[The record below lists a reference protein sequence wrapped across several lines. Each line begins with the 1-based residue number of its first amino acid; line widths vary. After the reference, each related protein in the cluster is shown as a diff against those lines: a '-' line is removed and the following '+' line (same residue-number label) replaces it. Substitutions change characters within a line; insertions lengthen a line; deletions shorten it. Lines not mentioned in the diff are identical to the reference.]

1 MRFSRLFVSLF
12 LVLFFYLIFVS
23 QGKSDTTEMLVGSA
37 QTSVN
42 VVTSLSLSLSLRV
55 TFVSRTLI
63 MNMIDACREQQSAAR
78 GLLSAKKEMIGRKR
92 MFSRMKIIS
101 TPTLFHEHYNF
112 LY

>member
-12 LVLFFYLIFVS
+12 LVLFYYLIFVS

-42 VVTSLSLSLSLRV
+42 VVTLSLSLSLSLSLRV

-63 MNMIDACREQQSAAR
+63 MNMIDACREEQSAAR

-101 TPTLFHEHYNF
+101 TPTLFHENV
-112 LY
+112 L